1 MLFCSAIGAITL
13 PMLVYS
19 SLMVAH
25 TIDPATRS
33 LGLEIPFSVIPGA
46 FVGFAISVP
55 FKIVEVCESKD
66 LFVRLLFLLVVSSLA
81 AGALVGFAVG
91 MLTAVP
97 SLAWL
102 NSVNPMIPYLSQYD
116 DYGTARDLIAIASSM
131 IIAIGLTMFT
141 VTIARNK
148 VRFREQ
154 SVGHQAV
161 D

>member
-1 MLFCSAIGAITL
+1 MLFCSAMGAIML

-19 SLMVAH
+19 SLTLAH
-25 TIDPATRS
+25 TIDPSTRS
-33 LGLEIPFSVIPGA
+33 LGLEIPISVIPGA

-66 LFVRLLFLLVVSSLA
+66 LFIRLFFLLVVASLV
-81 AGALVGFAVG
+81 AGALAGFVVG
-91 MLTAVP
+91 MLAAVP

-102 NSVNPMIPYLSQYD
+102 NSVNPMFPHLSQYD
-116 DYGTARDLIAIASSM
+116 DYRTARDLIAIASGVF
-131 IIAIGLTMFT
+131 IAIGLTVFT
-141 VTIARNK
+141 VTIAGNK

-154 SVGHQAV
+154 SVGHHAV